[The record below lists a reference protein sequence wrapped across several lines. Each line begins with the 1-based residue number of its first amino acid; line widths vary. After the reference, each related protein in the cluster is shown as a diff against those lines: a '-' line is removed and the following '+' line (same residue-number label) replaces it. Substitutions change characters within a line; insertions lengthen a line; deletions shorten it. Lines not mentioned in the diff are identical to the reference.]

1 MEQPSLSRALRLDEP
16 DRAAALV
23 DPVRRRILTAFIGRE
38 RSLSEA
44 AGALAMPLNRLAYHV
59 GALLRLG
66 LVRVEREQKRAGRPI
81 RLYRAVADAFLVPAT
96 AIARRPGAGLAA
108 ELRAA
113 LDRTEQLAGGSDM
126 IVALDA
132 VGRPVMRRHGAEL
145 AADAC
150 EYWRVLQLS
159 RSEARA
165 VAAELGALLRRY
177 ESKPGKRKRPYLLH
191 AALAPRADR

>member
-1 MEQPSLSRALRLDEP
+1 MEEPSLSRALRLDAP

-59 GALLRLG
+59 GALVRLG

-81 RLYRAVADAFLVPAT
+81 RFYRAVADHFLVPA
-96 AIARRPGAGLAA
+96 AALPRRPGAGLAA

-113 LDRTEQLAGGSDM
+113 LDGADQLAGGNDM
-126 IVALDA
+126 VLTIDGG
-132 VGRPVMRRHGAEL
+132 GRPIMTRHGAET

-150 EYWRVLQLS
+150 EYWRVLTLS
-159 RSEARA
+159 LSEAQA
-165 VAAELGALLRRY
+165 LAAELGALLRRY
-177 ESKPGKRKRPYLLH
+177 GSKPGKGKRTYLAH
-191 AALAPRADR
+191 AALAPRTEG